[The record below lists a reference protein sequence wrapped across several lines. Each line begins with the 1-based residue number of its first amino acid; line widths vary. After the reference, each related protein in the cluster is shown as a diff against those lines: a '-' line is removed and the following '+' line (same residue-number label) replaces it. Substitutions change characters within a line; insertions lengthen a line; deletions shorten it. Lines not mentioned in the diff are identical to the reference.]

1 MEFRDNEAI
10 YIQIA
15 AFVTEK
21 IMTLEWLPEQ
31 KIPSVREMASD
42 LQVNPLTVVRAYDFL
57 QNKEVIANKRGIGFF
72 ISADAK
78 EKIKVYSKERFIGQE
93 LPELFKNMYLL
104 GITIEE
110 IEVRFNN
117 FIEQNYKTKES

>member
-15 AFVTEK
+15 AFVTER
-21 IMTLEWLPEQ
+21 IMTQEWLPEQ

-42 LQVNPLTVVRAYDFL
+42 LQVNPHTVVRAYDFL

-78 EKIKVYSKERFIGQE
+78 EKIKAYSKERFIGQE

-110 IEVRFNN
+110 IEVRFKN
-117 FIEQNYKTKES
+117 FIEQNYKTKEL

>member
-21 IMTLEWLPEQ
+21 IMTEEWLSEQ

-42 LQVNPLTVVRAYDFL
+42 LQVNPLTVVRAYEFL

-72 ISADAK
+72 ISVDAK

>member
-21 IMTLEWLPEQ
+21 IMTQEWLPEQ

-117 FIEQNYKTKES
+117 FIEQNYKTKEL

>member
-21 IMTLEWLPEQ
+21 IMTEEWLSEQ

-42 LQVNPLTVVRAYDFL
+42 LQVNPLTVVRAYEFL

-104 GITIEE
+104 GITIQE